1 MTSPGTTTADIRDW
15 GAADLNALEAV
26 MWRAEVDPTLR
37 STVVVLEELD
47 STPDWDRFFAA
58 HDWGSRLVARFREKV
73 VDGPLGLGQ
82 PTWVT
87 DDAFDLGYHVRRV
100 ALPSDCGWPE
110 LLELTSHEAMRP
122 FDRTRP
128 PWEATLVEGLPG
140 GRAAY
145 ILKLHHATLDGIA
158 GVQLL
163 RGLHSRTRE
172 PTPKDEVPPARRS
185 EETSALHPVTNQLRR
200 DAGALAGALRSLPGR
215 VRAAPRPDRAL
226 RDALTYAQSLQRVL
240 GDTGAVPS
248 TALQQRNGEWRFL
261 ALDVP
266 FAPLRAAAKAGGGSL
281 NDAFLAGVLG
291 GFRRYHEELGTPIS
305 SMPIAMPVSVRK
317 EGDPAGGNKFAAA
330 RLNGPV
336 GETDPVARMRIVGE
350 RVRAVRDEPALN
362 GVGAMAPALARL
374 PGPVIASLAG
384 ALTAANDVQ
393 VSNVPGI
400 QGDAY
405 LAGAR
410 VERFYGFAPLPGCAA
425 MVVLMSHGDTCCV
438 AVNHDAAAITDPALL
453 GRCLVEGFDEVLALG
468 PDADSPDRPRP
479 ELRA

>member
-1 MTSPGTTTADIRDW
+1 MTKDQVLEDIRSW
-15 GAADLNALEAV
+15 GSADLNALEAV

-37 STVVVLEELD
+37 STVMVVEELD
-47 STPDWDRFFAA
+47 AVPEWERFRSA
-58 HDWGSRLVARFREKV
+58 HDWGSRVVARFREKV

-87 DDAFDLGYHVRRV
+87 DDDFSLEYHVRRV
-100 ALPSDCGWPE
+100 AVPAGSGWDG
-110 LLELTSHEAMRP
+110 LMTLAAGEAMRP

-128 PWEATLVEGLPG
+128 PWEATLVEGLPD

-145 ILKLHHATLDGIA
+145 LLKMHHATLDGIA

-163 RGLHSRTRE
+163 EGLHSRQRE
-172 PTPKDEVPPARRS
+172 PSLRGAVRSGRRV
-185 EETSALHPVTNQLRR
+185 EPTSALHPITNQLRR
-200 DAGALAGALRSLPGR
+200 DAGSVMGAVRGLPDR
-215 VRAAPRPDRAL
+215 VLGLGRPDHAVRE
-226 RDALTYAQSLQRVL
+226 ALTYAKSLQRVL

-248 TALQQRNGEWRFL
+248 PVLAERNGEWRFL
-261 ALDVP
+261 AVDVP
-266 FAPLRAAAKAGGGSL
+266 FASLRAAAKSAGASL

-291 GFRRYHEELGTPIS
+291 GFRRYHEALGTPVS
-305 SMPIAMPVSVRK
+305 TMPIAMPISVRK
-317 EGDPAGGNKFAAA
+317 PGDPAGGNKFAAA
-330 RLNGPV
+330 RLNGPI
-336 GETDPVARMRIVGE
+336 GELDPVERMRLVGE

-400 QGDAY
+400 RGDAY
-405 LAGAR
+405 LAGAK
-410 VERFYGFAPLPGCAA
+410 VERFYGYAPLPGCAA

-438 AVNHDAAAITDPALL
+438 SVNHDAAAISDPALL
-453 GRCLVEGFDEVLALG
+453 GRSLVEGFDEVLALAG
-468 PDADSPDRPRP
+468 PDVAGA